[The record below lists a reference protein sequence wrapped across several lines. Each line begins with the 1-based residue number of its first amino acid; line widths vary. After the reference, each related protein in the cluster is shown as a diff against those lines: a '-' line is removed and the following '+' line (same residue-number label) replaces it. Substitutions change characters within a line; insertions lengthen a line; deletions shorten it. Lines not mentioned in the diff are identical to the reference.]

1 MTTEDAGPPAGAVEE
16 DQAVLVYLQ
25 ALETARTSSDSF
37 PDPEGAA
44 PAMAGAAMVAPDDRE
59 ELEVELAESTPG
71 SAANVAELEDGF
83 VKAAAAYGR
92 RHDITYEGWRQAG
105 VDAEVLARA
114 GIEAPAE

>member
-1 MTTEDAGPPAGAVEE
+1 MTTDDPDAPAGAAEE
-16 DQAVLVYLQ
+16 DQAVLLYLQ
-25 ALETARTSSDSF
+25 ALEAARTASGSF

-44 PAMAGAAMVAPDDRE
+44 PAMAGAAMVAGEDKE
-59 ELEVELAESTPG
+59 ELEEQLAESTPG
-71 SAANVAELEDGF
+71 SHASVAALEDDF
-83 VKAAAAYGR
+83 VRAAAAYGQ